1 MSALWQD
8 DTELFALARTELFVA
23 VVGDVLDKMGLQ
35 HQFLDPQLK
44 PIDPALVLIGRA
56 MPVLEADFFAE
67 RGSGKNPLSS
77 KPFGLMFE
85 ALDDL
90 APGRNLYLRRRIT
103 SLRALGRPDVN
114 PCPSMWRGRC
124 GCTRLS
130 PRYEGDFAPRF
141 PGRVVWLL

>member
-23 VVGDVLDKMGLQ
+23 VVGDVLDKMGLK

-44 PIDPALVLIGRA
+44 PIDPAMVLIGRA

-67 RGSGKNPLSS
+67 RTSGKNPLSS

-90 APGRNLYLRRRIT
+90 APHEIYICAGGSHRYALWGGHCQVEQISRVDAKWADLKEVA
-103 SLRALGRPDVN
+103 SSGCHGLPDGERARP
-114 PCPSMWRGRC
+114 
-124 GCTRLS
+124 
-130 PRYEGDFAPRF
+130 
-141 PGRVVWLL
+141 